1 MLIPNNLVMIVTKM
15 ENGCSSLSEQRESER
30 ERKRET
36 KNFLVSDYYNKRCHM
51 CSKEYARQKMSWE
64 KLEKY
69 NLYDRERINTHE
81 VDLFD
86 FFGEKRTNSLV

>member
-36 KNFLVSDYYNKRCHM
+36 KKFPRLRLLQQEMPHVFKGIVAAKNEL
-51 CSKEYARQKMSWE
+51 
-64 KLEKY
+64 
-69 NLYDRERINTHE
+69 REVRE
-81 VDLFD
+81 V
-86 FFGEKRTNSLV
+86 